1 MWIAF
6 KETAAVKHQL
16 SELALLASFIHHN
29 LAQTSLAYVLQRDI
43 DKFIKVTE
51 CLLSKFR
58 GSVQLAIVT

>member
-6 KETAAVKHQL
+6 KETTTVKRQL
-16 SELALLASFIHHN
+16 GELALLASFIYHN

-51 CLLSKFR
+51 CLLSRK
-58 GSVQLAIVT
+58 